1 MKYSPYDNTH
11 SILIVRIN
19 LSLNYIIDRID
30 SFCCF
35 IYQNDNE
42 DALKYYI
49 PPPFWLGEYLI
60 LGSLNHC
67 TNIKKM
73 FNIYPTKTSER
84 ERYIYICRKN
94 IGLQVEQFLF
104 ESDPL

>member
-1 MKYSPYDNTH
+1 MKYSPYDNTQ

-42 DALKYYI
+42 DALEILY
-49 PPPFWLGEYLI
+49 PPPLQARRIFNSRVAK
-60 LGSLNHC
+60 SL
-67 TNIKKM
+67 
-73 FNIYPTKTSER
+73 Y
-84 ERYIYICRKN
+84 
-94 IGLQVEQFLF
+94 
-104 ESDPL
+104 

>member
-1 MKYSPYDNTH
+1 MKYSPYDNTQ
-11 SILIVRIN
+11 SIFIVRIN
-19 LSLNYIIDRID
+19 LSLNYIINRID

-42 DALKYYI
+42 DAL
-49 PPPFWLGEYLI
+49 EI
-60 LGSLNHC
+60 LYKDFG
-67 TNIKKM
+67 K
-73 FNIYPTKTSER
+73 R
-84 ERYIYICRKN
+84 DIYICRKN

>member
-1 MKYSPYDNTH
+1 MKYSPYDNTQ

-49 PPPFWLGEYLI
+49 PPPPFRLGEYLI

-84 ERYIYICRKN
+84 ERYI
-94 IGLQVEQFLF
+94 
-104 ESDPL
+104 DM

>member
-1 MKYSPYDNTH
+1 MKYSPYDNTQ

-19 LSLNYIIDRID
+19 LSLNYIINRID

-42 DALKYYI
+42 DAL
-49 PPPFWLGEYLI
+49 EI
-60 LGSLNHC
+60 LYKDFG
-67 TNIKKM
+67 K
-73 FNIYPTKTSER
+73 
-84 ERYIYICRKN
+84 RYIYICRKN

>member
-1 MKYSPYDNTH
+1 MLSYLTELNKFMKYSPYDNTQ

-49 PPPFWLGEYLI
+49 PPLQARRIFNSRVAK
-60 LGSLNHC
+60 SL
-67 TNIKKM
+67 
-73 FNIYPTKTSER
+73 Y
-84 ERYIYICRKN
+84 
-94 IGLQVEQFLF
+94 
-104 ESDPL
+104 

>member
-1 MKYSPYDNTH
+1 MKYSPYDNTQ

-49 PPPFWLGEYLI
+49 PPPPFQARRI
-60 LGSLNHC
+60 FNSRVAKSL
-67 TNIKKM
+67 
-73 FNIYPTKTSER
+73 Y
-84 ERYIYICRKN
+84 
-94 IGLQVEQFLF
+94 
-104 ESDPL
+104 

>member
-1 MKYSPYDNTH
+1 MFSYLTELNKFMKYSPYDNTQ

-19 LSLNYIIDRID
+19 LSLNYIINRID

-42 DALKYYI
+42 DALEILYPTH
-49 PPPFWLGEYLI
+49 PPSGSANILI

-84 ERYIYICRKN
+84 DIYIYM
-94 IGLQVEQFLF
+94 
-104 ESDPL
+104 